1 MAKFLCVRCGSE
13 VVTDNER
20 YYVDRFHAP
29 SCEDCEEMV
38 REECSVDAGMWP
50 SDWHGG
56 WSWFNG
62 AGWMYYPPNG
72 LLGEVWKRIGGAK

>member
-1 MAKFLCVRCGSE
+1 MAKYLCVCCGDLVE
-13 VVTDNER
+13 TYNER
-20 YYVDRFHAP
+20 YYVDRFCAP
-29 SCEDCEEMV
+29 CCKECESDV
-38 REECSVDAGMWP
+38 REECATDNSMWP
-50 SDWHGG
+50 SHYHGG